1 MEVNLNHHQTHNF
14 IPNIFYK
21 TMKIYTER
29 PVNKFISKT
38 FTRKKKDHNFITA
51 KTK

>member
-1 MEVNLNHHQTHNF
+1 MEVHLNHHRTHNF
-14 IPNIFYK
+14 TPIFYK
-21 TMKIYTER
+21 TMKIYTEH

-38 FTRKKKDHNFITA
+38 FTQKKKDHNFITA